1 MNANAYQINKIL
13 GLVLGSAL
21 FLQAVHIIDGNFT
34 PKSGSE
40 VAVNGAEPAEAAAGA
55 QSLDSLLA
63 SASAEHGAQIA
74 KQCEIC
80 HNLQEGQGPKVGPD
94 LYNIVDRPV
103 ASAAGFNYTPAMK
116 AKGGKWTF
124 AALNKWL
131 TNPRADV
138 PGTAMT
144 FAGLSS
150 DKQRADVI
158 AYLDTLSKNPVPLP
172 KAQ

>member
-1 MNANAYQINKIL
+1 MNKIL
-13 GLVLGSAL
+13 GAVLGTLL
-21 FLQAVHIIDGNFT
+21 FLQAARIVDEGFFSAK
-34 PKSGSE
+34 PGSE
-40 VAVNGAEPAEAAAGA
+40 VAVKDGQTAEAGG
-55 QSLDSLLA
+55 QIDSLLG
-63 SASAEHGAQIA
+63 SASAEKGAQLA

-150 DKQRADVI
+150 EKQRADVI